1 MILAKGKVYESTEQ
15 YTDFIGD
22 FIKGQA
28 DCKNG
33 KSHDENGSEAYIRGY
48 SAQDSLDQI
57 NAILRDIK

>member
-1 MILAKGKVYESTEQ
+1 MILAKGKLYESTED

-28 DCKNG
+28 DCKAG
-33 KSHDENGSEAYIRGY
+33 KELASKTEAYIRGY

>member
-1 MILAKGKVYESTEQ
+1 MILAKGKVHESTEQ

-28 DCKNG
+28 DCKHG
-33 KSHDENGSEAYIRGY
+33 KDHDKNGSQAYIRGY

-57 NAILRDIK
+57 NAIMRESK

>member
-1 MILAKGKVYESTEQ
+1 MILAKRKVYESTEQ
-15 YTDFIGD
+15 YTDFIGY

-33 KSHDENGSEAYIRGY
+33 KGHDKNGSEAYIRGY
-48 SAQDSLDQI
+48 SSQDSLDQI

>member
-33 KSHDENGSEAYIRGY
+33 KGHDKNGSDCLLYTSPSPR
-48 SAQDSLDQI
+48 DS
-57 NAILRDIK
+57 

>member
-22 FIKGQA
+22 FIRGQA
-28 DCKNG
+28 DCKAG
-33 KSHDENGSEAYIRGY
+33 AELASKTEAYIRGY
-48 SAQDSLDQI
+48 SAQDSLDQV

>member
-1 MILAKGKVYESTEQ
+1 MILAKGKVYESTER

-28 DCKNG
+28 DCKAG
-33 KSHDENGSEAYIRGY
+33 KKLASKTEAYIRGY